1 MLLSFCQSSSSFL
14 LTIFLSPF
22 VRGIYL
28 SSLLSFDFAT
38 LVFFVSFPLLLPC
51 VAVIFVC
58 IATLRTGR
66 HGILPVNRLPQWD
79 SRRILMPKYQQRTYL
94 AVTLLRQF
102 GYEGRNAVV
111 NDRFP

>member
-1 MLLSFCQSSSSFL
+1 MLLSFYQSFSSFL

-28 SSLLSFDFAT
+28 SSLRSFDFFT
-38 LVFFVSFPLLLPC
+38 FVFFVSFPLLLPC

-66 HGILPVNRLPQWD
+66 HGISPVNRFSPWD
-79 SRRILMPKYQQRTYL
+79 SRRILMPQIPATYVFSSD
-94 AVTLLRQF
+94 AFQTI
-102 GYEGRNAVV
+102 
-111 NDRFP
+111 